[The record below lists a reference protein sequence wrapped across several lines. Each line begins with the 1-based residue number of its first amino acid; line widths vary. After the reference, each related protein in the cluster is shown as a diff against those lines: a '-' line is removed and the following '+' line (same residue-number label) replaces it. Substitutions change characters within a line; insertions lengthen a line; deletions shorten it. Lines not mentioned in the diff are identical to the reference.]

1 MPGEGVQCARA
12 GPPLAGSVPPAVPGP
27 RDAGAQPFG
36 VASHEGHV
44 GLSKADSAPWV
55 GGEPNGQTGHL
66 TGPLHYVGRAL
77 APLHFVAPE
86 NCEPRVCLSQ
96 GVAATQEVVRCPQG
110 AYCWV
115 PCPAEWISE
124 KAPWDPLMP
133 ARSLEQ
139 VLDLW
144 RKRDPDSYL
153 RVLKQFPRLGS
164 SL

>member
-27 RDAGAQPFG
+27 RDAQGAALG

-66 TGPLHYVGRAL
+66 TGPAL
-77 APLHFVAPE
+77 RGQGTGLCTLWPQ

-96 GVAATQEVVRCPQG
+96 GVAATQEVVRCPEG

-115 PCPAEWISE
+115 PCPAGGSLKRHRGILHASE
-124 KAPWDPLMP
+124 VLRAGPGPLEEKGTQIVT
-133 ARSLEQ
+133 SG
-139 VLDLW
+139 
-144 RKRDPDSYL
+144 
-153 RVLKQFPRLGS
+153 F
-164 SL
+164 